1 MIELFERVAVKIIKK
16 NTDIGIW
23 ENISGSVANVDTE
36 ADSSGMHLDTND
48 YHGAKD
54 GSYKVEC

>member
-1 MIELFERVAVKIIKK
+1 MAVKIIKK

-23 ENISGSVANVDTE
+23 ENISSNVANVDTG

-48 YHGAKD
+48 YHGANLYDKM
-54 GSYKVEC
+54 

>member
-48 YHGAKD
+48 YHGANINRFQ
-54 GSYKVEC
+54 